1 LPAMRIGLFGG
12 TFNPIH
18 SGHLTVAQKI
28 KEAFA
33 LECIFIIPSA
43 FPPHKKAADIADAK
57 DRLEM
62 IRLAVSDYRHFII
75 SDAELKRPG
84 TSYTID
90 TIKHFK
96 AVSPDKTEF
105 YFILGLDAFFEID
118 TWKSYRDF
126 FDFIPFIIVTR
137 SGEWGNGSSGMRK
150 ILEDYIKTRIADGYT
165 FSSSRSCYVHKN
177 KHPIFI
183 FDIKPIDISSTKIR
197 ERVKKG
203 RSIKSLVPEK
213 VEHFIKTKGLYL

>member
-1 LPAMRIGLFGG
+1 MRIGLFGG

-18 SGHLTVAQKI
+18 SGHLKVAQKI

-33 LECIFIIPSA
+33 LERIFIIPSA
-43 FPPHKKAADIADAK
+43 CPPHKKPADIADAK

-62 IRLAVSDYRHFII
+62 IRLAVSDYRYFIV

-118 TWKSYRDF
+118 TWKSYRDL
-126 FDFIPFIIVTR
+126 FDLMSFIVVTR

-150 ILEDYIKTRIADGYT
+150 ILEDYIKTRISDGYT

-177 KHPIFI
+177 KQPIFI

-203 RSIKSLVPEK
+203 RSIKSMVPEK
-213 VEHFIKTKGLYL
+213 VEDFIKTKGLYL